1 MNETKLV
8 QCFAE
13 SLGLEVAK
21 IDDTLSYGTIAE
33 WDSRAHMALVAEIET
48 AFDLM
53 LDTDDIIAMSSFGET
68 KSILSKYGVEFQDA
82 A

>member
-1 MNETKLV
+1 MNQTKLL

-13 SLGLEVAK
+13 SLGLESSA
-21 IDDTLSYGTIAE
+21 INDQLSYGTIAE

-68 KSILSKYGVEFQDA
+68 KSILAKYGVEF
-82 A
+82 